1 MQMNF
6 RNLTSKN
13 FKTVLSK
20 YFSFKNET
28 RSLEP
33 LAEFLESLRK
43 SDFHDVLNNFRFNE
57 EHRSNFSYY
66 IKNVFSDRSFNLS
79 LTEANILSENSFFSE
94 LKKRILNKILPPVE
108 NEQTVWY
115 LIDNVSISS
124 RVDLEYLHNV
134 PKHEIDEFLHILE
147 ISDFI
152 KNEKVKNDLIFSM
165 NILAWRVTGMAL
177 EVDVVR
183 MAPEYKNFDNPFLAL
198 QNELEAL
205 AEDFKV
211 NRSLQLSSKDSRYKQ
226 IKIYCEQCLD
236 FVNISFKN
244 SSTYGISGKINQ
256 SLLKIR
262 QQIQRI
268 LEIVNLLVIDSN
280 DDYVLKSKQLIFN
293 ILSYKS
299 HKNNIAELFND
310 STRLISHLI
319 TNHTA
324 ETGSQYIT
332 SSRKQYMKMFYKAS
346 GGGIIV
352 GALCVLKMLYGFM
365 PGSDFFHA
373 FLFAL
378 NYAMGFVMIYLMG
391 FTLATKQPAMTAAT
405 MTKVLSEQGNTKR
418 NNTEFADLV
427 SKLFRSQFIAF
438 VGNVLLSFPIAL
450 AIIYGLDVFFS
461 QNLAIEKSDK
471 LLKDLDPFKSKALL
485 HACIAGF
492 YLFISGIISGNIGNN
507 SIFYQIPDRI
517 AKNLTI
523 KRWFGAKFA
532 KSLSK
537 YYAKNWAG
545 IISNFW
551 FGVFLGATAPI
562 GLFFGLDLDIRHITF
577 AAGNFA
583 LGLYGK
589 DFSVDSYTFWISF
602 ITVFLIGFFNFLVS
616 FSLSMFLAFR
626 SRKLNI
632 GEVGDIY
639 REIFRYFLKH
649 PLKFFIPLRS
659 VFDKKSN
666 DLMQNS
672 VPTKSEDH

>member
-1 MQMNF
+1 MK
-6 RNLTSKN
+6 LLSSSTKN
-13 FKTVLSK
+13 FESVLKK

-28 RSLEP
+28 SSLEP
-33 LAEFLESLRK
+33 LAEFLEAIK
-43 SDFHDVLNNFRFNE
+43 KTDFKNVLNFLKSNPNSAAHFKHYIYNIFE
-57 EHRSNFSYY
+57 ERP
-66 IKNVFSDRSFNLS
+66 FNLS
-79 LTEANILSENSFFSE
+79 LTEANILSENAFFPE

-108 NEQTVWY
+108 NEKTVWY
-115 LIDNVSISS
+115 LIDNVSL
-124 RVDLEYLHNV
+124 RPKTDLEYLHNIPEDEV
-134 PKHEIDEFLHILE
+134 NEFLNILG

-152 KNEKVKNDLIFSM
+152 EKENVKSELIFSM
-165 NILAWRVTGMAL
+165 NILSWRVTGMAL

-183 MAPEYKNFDNPFLAL
+183 MAPEYRNFDNPFLAL

-205 AEDFKV
+205 AEEFKI
-211 NRSLQLSSKDSRYKQ
+211 NPEIQLHSKDSRYKQ
-226 IKIYCEQCLD
+226 IKIYAEQCQD
-236 FVNISFKN
+236 FVNIAFKN
-244 SSTYGISGKINQ
+244 SSKYGISGKINQ

-262 QQIQRI
+262 QQTQRI
-268 LEIVNLLVIDSN
+268 SEIVNLLIIDQSEDVVI
-280 DDYVLKSKQLIFN
+280 KSKQLIFN

-299 HKNNIAELFND
+299 HKNNISDLIND

-324 ETGSQYIT
+324 ETGSHYIT

-352 GALCVLKMLYGFM
+352 GALCILKMLYGFM

-373 FLFAL
+373 FLYSL

-405 MTKVLSEQGNTKR
+405 MTKVLSEQESTK
-418 NNTEFADLV
+418 NNYTEFADLV

-450 AIIYGLDVFFS
+450 LIIYGLDVFFS
-461 QNLAIEKSDK
+461 QNLAVEKSDK
-471 LLKDLDPFKSKALL
+471 LLKDLDPFESKAIL

-507 SIFYQIPDRI
+507 SVFYQIPDRI
-517 AKNLTI
+517 AKNLPI
-523 KRWFGAKFA
+523 RRMFGVRFA

-551 FGVFLGATAPI
+551 FGVFLGATAPV

-583 LGLYGK
+583 IGLYGK
-589 DFSVDSYTFWISF
+589 DFVVGTSVFWTSF
-602 ITVFLIGFFNFLVS
+602 ITVFIIGFFNFLVS

-626 SRKLNI
+626 SRKMNF
-632 GEVGDIY
+632 GEVREIY
-639 REIFRYFLKH
+639 RAIYKYFLRN

-659 VFDKKSN
+659 SFDMKS
-666 DLMQNS
+666 DQLVQSSM
-672 VPTKSEDH
+672 PTKSEDR

>member
-1 MQMNF
+1 MK
-6 RNLTSKN
+6 LLSSSTKN
-13 FKTVLSK
+13 FESVLKK

-28 RSLEP
+28 SSLEP
-33 LAEFLESLRK
+33 LAEFLEAIK
-43 SDFHDVLNNFRFNE
+43 KTDF
-57 EHRSNFSYY
+57 
-66 IKNVFSDRSFNLS
+66 KNVINFLRLNPNSAAHFKHYIYNVFEERPFNLS
-79 LTEANILSENSFFSE
+79 LTEANILSENAFFPE
-94 LKKRILNKILPPVE
+94 LKKRILNKVLPPVE
-108 NEQTVWY
+108 NENTVWY
-115 LIDNVSISS
+115 LIDNVSL
-124 RVDLEYLHNV
+124 RPKTDLEYLHNI
-134 PKHEIDEFLHILE
+134 PEDEVNDFLNILE
-147 ISDFI
+147 ISNFI
-152 KNEKVKNDLIFSM
+152 EKPNVKRELIFSM
-165 NILAWRVTGMAL
+165 NILSWRVTGMAL

-183 MAPEYKNFDNPFLAL
+183 MAPEYRNFDNPFLAL

-205 AEDFKV
+205 AEEFKI
-211 NRSLQLSSKDSRYKQ
+211 NPEIQLHSKDSRYKQ
-226 IKIYCEQCLD
+226 IKIYAEQCQD
-236 FVNISFKN
+236 FVNIAFKN
-244 SSTYGISGKINQ
+244 SSKYGISGKINQ

-262 QQIQRI
+262 QQTQRI
-268 LEIVNLLVIDSN
+268 SEIVNLLIIDQPEDVII
-280 DDYVLKSKQLIFN
+280 KSKQLMFN

-299 HKNNIAELFND
+299 HKNNISDLIND

-324 ETGSQYIT
+324 ETGTHYIT

-352 GALCVLKMLYGFM
+352 GALCILKMLYGFM

-373 FLFAL
+373 FLYSL

-405 MTKVLSEQGNTKR
+405 MTKVLSEQESTKS
-418 NNTEFADLV
+418 NYTEFADLV

-450 AIIYGLDVFFS
+450 LIIYGLDVFFS
-461 QNLAIEKSDK
+461 QNLAVEKSDK
-471 LLKDLDPFKSKALL
+471 LLKDLNPFESKAIL

-507 SIFYQIPDRI
+507 SVFYQIPDRI
-517 AKNLTI
+517 AKNLPI
-523 KRWFGAKFA
+523 RRMFGARFA

-545 IISNFW
+545 IVSNFW

-583 LGLYGK
+583 IGLYGK
-589 DFSVDSYTFWISF
+589 DFSVESSVFWISF
-602 ITVFLIGFFNFLVS
+602 ITVFVIGFFNFLVS

-626 SRKLNI
+626 SRKMNF
-632 GEVGDIY
+632 GEVREIY
-639 REIFRYFLKH
+639 RAIFKYFLRN
-649 PLKFFIPLRS
+649 PLKFFIPLQS
-659 VFDKKSN
+659 SFDVKVNK
-666 DLMQNS
+666 LVQNS
-672 VPTKSEDH
+672 IPTKSERR

>member
-1 MQMNF
+1 MK
-6 RNLTSKN
+6 LLSSSTKN
-13 FKTVLSK
+13 FESVLKK

-28 RSLEP
+28 TSLEP
-33 LAEFLESLRK
+33 LAEFLEAIK
-43 SDFHDVLNNFRFNE
+43 KTDFKNVLNFLKSNPNSVNHFRQYIYNIFE
-57 EHRSNFSYY
+57 ERP
-66 IKNVFSDRSFNLS
+66 FNLS
-79 LTEANILSENSFFSE
+79 LTEANILSENAFFPE

-108 NEQTVWY
+108 HEKTVWY
-115 LIDNVSISS
+115 LIDNVSFSPKK
-124 RVDLEYLHNV
+124 DLEYLHNIPEDEV
-134 PKHEIDEFLHILE
+134 NEFLSILG

-152 KNEKVKNDLIFSM
+152 EKANVKSELIFSM
-165 NILAWRVTGMAL
+165 NILSWRVTGMAL

-183 MAPEYKNFDNPFLAL
+183 MAPEYRNFDNPFLAL

-205 AEDFKV
+205 AEDFKI
-211 NRSLQLSSKDSRYKQ
+211 NPEIQLHSKDSRYKQ
-226 IKIYCEQCLD
+226 IKIYAEQCQD
-236 FVNISFKN
+236 FVNIAFKN
-244 SSTYGISGKINQ
+244 SSKYGISGKINQ

-262 QQIQRI
+262 QQTQRI
-268 LEIVNLLVIDSN
+268 SEIVNLLIIDQPEDIVI
-280 DDYVLKSKQLIFN
+280 KSKQLIFN
-293 ILSYKS
+293 ILNYKS
-299 HKNNIAELFND
+299 HKNNISDLIND

-324 ETGSQYIT
+324 ETGSHYIT

-373 FLFAL
+373 FLYSL

-405 MTKVLSEQGNTKR
+405 MTKVLSEQESTK
-418 NNTEFADLV
+418 NNYTEFADLV

-450 AIIYGLDVFFS
+450 LIIYGLDVFFS
-461 QNLAIEKSDK
+461 QNLAVEKSDK
-471 LLKDLDPFKSKALL
+471 LLKDLDPFESKAIL

-507 SIFYQIPDRI
+507 SVFYQIPDRI
-517 AKNLTI
+517 AKNLPI
-523 KRWFGAKFA
+523 RRMFGARFA

-551 FGVFLGATAPI
+551 FGVFLGATAPV

-583 LGLYGK
+583 IGLYGK
-589 DFSVDSYTFWISF
+589 DFTVDSSVFWISL
-602 ITVFLIGFFNFLVS
+602 ITVFIIGFFNFLVS

-626 SRKLNI
+626 SRKMNF
-632 GEVGDIY
+632 GEVREIY
-639 REIFRYFLKH
+639 RAIFRYFLRN
-649 PLKFFIPLRS
+649 PLKFFIPLQS
-659 VFDKKSN
+659 TFDLKAN
-666 DLMQNS
+666 NLVQNS
-672 VPTKSEDH
+672 IPTKSEDQ

>member
-1 MQMNF
+1 M
-6 RNLTSKN
+6 RLLSSSTKN
-13 FKTVLSK
+13 FESVLKK

-28 RSLEP
+28 SSLEP
-33 LAEFLESLRK
+33 LAEFLEAIK
-43 SDFHDVLNNFRFNE
+43 KTNF
-57 EHRSNFSYY
+57 
-66 IKNVFSDRSFNLS
+66 KNVINFLKSNPNSTAHFRHYLSNVFGGRPFNLS
-79 LTEANILSENSFFSE
+79 LTEANILSENAFFPE
-94 LKKRILNKILPPVE
+94 LKKRILNKVLPPVE
-108 NEQTVWY
+108 NENTVWY
-115 LIDNVSISS
+115 LIDNVSL
-124 RVDLEYLHNV
+124 RPKTDLEYLHNIPEDEV
-134 PKHEIDEFLHILE
+134 NEFLSILG

-152 KNEKVKNDLIFSM
+152 EKPNVKRELIFSM
-165 NILAWRVTGMAL
+165 NILSWRVTGMAL

-183 MAPEYKNFDNPFLAL
+183 MAPEYRNFDNPFLAL

-205 AEDFKV
+205 AEEFKI
-211 NRSLQLSSKDSRYKQ
+211 NPEIQLHSKDSRYKQ
-226 IKIYCEQCLD
+226 IKIYAEQCQD
-236 FVNISFKN
+236 FVNIAFKN
-244 SSTYGISGKINQ
+244 SSKYGISGKINQ

-262 QQIQRI
+262 QQTQRI
-268 LEIVNLLVIDSN
+268 SEIVNLLIIDQPEDIVI
-280 DDYVLKSKQLIFN
+280 KSKQLIFN

-299 HKNNIAELFND
+299 HKNNISDLIND

-324 ETGSQYIT
+324 ETGSHYIT

-352 GALCVLKMLYGFM
+352 GALCILKMLYGFM

-373 FLFAL
+373 FLYSL

-405 MTKVLSEQGNTKR
+405 MTKVLSEQESTK
-418 NNTEFADLV
+418 NNYTEFADLV

-450 AIIYGLDVFFS
+450 LIIYGLDVFFS
-461 QNLAIEKSDK
+461 QNLAVEKSDK
-471 LLKDLDPFKSKALL
+471 LLKDLNPFESKAIL

-507 SIFYQIPDRI
+507 SVFYQIPDRI
-517 AKNLTI
+517 AKNLPI
-523 KRWFGAKFA
+523 KRMFGARFA

-545 IISNFW
+545 IVSNFW

-583 LGLYGK
+583 IGLYGK
-589 DFSVDSYTFWISF
+589 DFSVESSVFWISF
-602 ITVFLIGFFNFLVS
+602 ITVFVIGFFNFLVS

-626 SRKLNI
+626 SRKMNF
-632 GEVGDIY
+632 GEVREIY
-639 REIFRYFLKH
+639 RAIFRYFVRN
-649 PLKFFIPLRS
+649 PLKFFLPLQS
-659 VFDKKSN
+659 SFDLKSN
-666 DLMQNS
+666 KLVQNS
-672 VPTKSEDH
+672 IPTKSERR

>member
-1 MQMNF
+1 MK
-6 RNLTSKN
+6 LLSSSTKN
-13 FKTVLSK
+13 FESVLKK

-28 RSLEP
+28 VSLEP
-33 LAEFLESLRK
+33 LAEFLEAIK
-43 SDFHDVLNNFRFNE
+43 KTDFKNVLNFLK
-57 EHRSNFSYY
+57 SNPNSAAHFKHY
-66 IKNVFSDRSFNLS
+66 IYNVFEERPFNLS
-79 LTEANILSENSFFSE
+79 LTEANILSENAFFPE
-94 LKKRILNKILPPVE
+94 LKKRILNKVLPPVE
-108 NEQTVWY
+108 NEKTVWY
-115 LIDNVSISS
+115 LIDNVSF
-124 RVDLEYLHNV
+124 RPKTDLEYLHNIPEDEV
-134 PKHEIDEFLHILE
+134 NEFLNILG

-152 KNEKVKNDLIFSM
+152 EKPNVKRELIFSM
-165 NILAWRVTGMAL
+165 NILSWRVTGMAL

-183 MAPEYKNFDNPFLAL
+183 MAPEYRNFDNPFLAL

-205 AEDFKV
+205 AEEFKI
-211 NRSLQLSSKDSRYKQ
+211 NPEIQLHSKDSRYKQ
-226 IKIYCEQCLD
+226 IKIYAEQCQD
-236 FVNISFKN
+236 FVNIAFKN
-244 SSTYGISGKINQ
+244 SSKYGISGKINQ

-262 QQIQRI
+262 QQTQRI
-268 LEIVNLLVIDSN
+268 SEIVNLLIIDQPEDIVI
-280 DDYVLKSKQLIFN
+280 KSKQLIFN

-299 HKNNIAELFND
+299 HKNNISDLIND

-324 ETGSQYIT
+324 ETGSHYIT

-373 FLFAL
+373 FLYSL

-405 MTKVLSEQGNTKR
+405 MTKVLSEQESTK
-418 NNTEFADLV
+418 NNYTEFADLV

-450 AIIYGLDVFFS
+450 LIIYGLDVFFS
-461 QNLAIEKSDK
+461 QNLAVEKSDK
-471 LLKDLDPFKSKALL
+471 LLKDLDPFESKAIL

-507 SIFYQIPDRI
+507 SVFYQIPDRI
-517 AKNLTI
+517 AKNLPI
-523 KRWFGAKFA
+523 RRMFGVRFA

-551 FGVFLGATAPI
+551 FGVFLGATAPV

-583 LGLYGK
+583 IGLYGK
-589 DFSVDSYTFWISF
+589 DFIVGSSVFWTSF
-602 ITVFLIGFFNFLVS
+602 ITVFIIGFFNFLVS

-626 SRKLNI
+626 SRKMNF
-632 GEVGDIY
+632 GEVREIY
-639 REIFRYFLKH
+639 RAIYRYFLRN

-659 VFDKKSN
+659 SFDVKS
-666 DLMQNS
+666 DQLVQSSM
-672 VPTKSEDH
+672 PTKSEDR

>member
-1 MQMNF
+1 MK
-6 RNLTSKN
+6 LLSSSTKN
-13 FKTVLSK
+13 FESVLKK

-28 RSLEP
+28 TSLEP
-33 LAEFLESLRK
+33 LAEFLEAIK
-43 SDFHDVLNNFRFNE
+43 KTDFKNVLNFLKSNPNSVNHFRQ
-57 EHRSNFSYY
+57 Y
-66 IKNVFSDRSFNLS
+66 IYNVFEERPFNLS
-79 LTEANILSENSFFSE
+79 LTEANILSENAFFPE

-108 NEQTVWY
+108 HEKTVWY
-115 LIDNVSISS
+115 LIDNVSFSPKK
-124 RVDLEYLHNV
+124 DLEYLHNIPEDEV
-134 PKHEIDEFLHILE
+134 NEFLSILG

-152 KNEKVKNDLIFSM
+152 EKANVKSELIFSM
-165 NILAWRVTGMAL
+165 NILSWRVTGMAL

-183 MAPEYKNFDNPFLAL
+183 MAPEYRNFDNPFLAL

-205 AEDFKV
+205 AEDFKI
-211 NRSLQLSSKDSRYKQ
+211 NPEIQLHSKDSRYKQ
-226 IKIYCEQCLD
+226 IKIYAEQCQD
-236 FVNISFKN
+236 FVNIAFKN
-244 SSTYGISGKINQ
+244 SSKYGISGKINQ

-262 QQIQRI
+262 QQTQRI
-268 LEIVNLLVIDSN
+268 SEIVNLLIIDQPEDIVI
-280 DDYVLKSKQLIFN
+280 KSKQLIFN
-293 ILSYKS
+293 ILNYKS
-299 HKNNIAELFND
+299 HKNNISDLIND

-324 ETGSQYIT
+324 ETGSHYIT

-373 FLFAL
+373 FLYSL

-405 MTKVLSEQGNTKR
+405 MTKVLSEQESTK
-418 NNTEFADLV
+418 NNYTEFADLV

-450 AIIYGLDVFFS
+450 LIIYGLDVFFS
-461 QNLAIEKSDK
+461 QNLAVEKSDK
-471 LLKDLDPFKSKALL
+471 LLKDLDPFESKAIL

-507 SIFYQIPDRI
+507 SVFYQIPDRI
-517 AKNLTI
+517 AKNLPI
-523 KRWFGAKFA
+523 RRMFGARFA

-551 FGVFLGATAPI
+551 FGVFLGATAPV

-583 LGLYGK
+583 IGLYGK
-589 DFSVDSYTFWISF
+589 DFTVDSSVFWISL
-602 ITVFLIGFFNFLVS
+602 ITVFIIGFFNFLVS

-626 SRKLNI
+626 SRKMNF
-632 GEVGDIY
+632 GEVREIY
-639 REIFRYFLKH
+639 RAIFRYFLRN
-649 PLKFFIPLRS
+649 PLKFFIPLQS
-659 VFDKKSN
+659 TFDLKAN
-666 DLMQNS
+666 NLVQNS
-672 VPTKSEDH
+672 IPTKSEDQ